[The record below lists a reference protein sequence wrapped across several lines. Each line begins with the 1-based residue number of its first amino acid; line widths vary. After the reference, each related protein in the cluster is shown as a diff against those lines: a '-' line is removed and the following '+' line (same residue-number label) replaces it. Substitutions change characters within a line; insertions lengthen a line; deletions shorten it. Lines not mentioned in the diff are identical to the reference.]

1 LSKIKNKS
9 SGSVNESVYRF
20 AVLFSTQVAMLSVAI
35 ITFNEEANIGRTLRS
50 VIGVADEVLLVDSGS
65 TDRTLEIARE
75 FGAKVKVYSEPW
87 MGFAR
92 QKNSAIEKCTGVW
105 VLSLDADEELTPD
118 LAGEIASVVEG
129 DSADGYWIKRLNH
142 FLGRPL
148 RHGGQYP
155 DPKLRLFRRGKGRCQ
170 ERAVHETFEVDG
182 HTATLENAML
192 HHSYPTLTDYIEH
205 MNHYSSLGA
214 EVAAGNGKTSRNIV
228 AFWFNVVVRPRL
240 QFVYNYIFRGGFLDG
255 REGFLLHWYHQ
266 TYASWKYAKAWERG
280 RRG

>member
-1 LSKIKNKS
+1 
-9 SGSVNESVYRF
+9 
-20 AVLFSTQVAMLSVAI
+20 MLSVAI
-35 ITFNEEANIGRTLRS
+35 ITFNEEANIGRTLRAAM
-50 VIGVADEVLLVDSGS
+50 GVADEIIVVDSGS

-75 FGAKVKVYSEPW
+75 FGHIVNVYTEPW
-87 MGFAR
+87 KGFAR
-92 QKNSAIEKCTGVW
+92 QKNSAIEKCTGEW

-118 LAGEIASVVEG
+118 LAGEIRVAVTG
-129 DSADGYWIKRLNH
+129 DSVDGYWIKRLNY
-142 FLGRPL
+142 FLGRAM

-155 DPKLRLFRRGKGRCQ
+155 DPKLRLFRRGKGRCR

-182 HTATLENAML
+182 VTATLKNSML
-192 HHSYPTLTDYIEH
+192 HHAYPTLTSYIEH
-205 MNHYSSLGA
+205 MNSYSSLGA
-214 EVAAGNGKTSRNIV
+214 EIAVAKGQTSGNIV

-280 RRG
+280 KKATS